1 MANPL
6 GNDPQNGRGGSV
18 NPFFQ
23 LVRQIRN
30 GQANP
35 QAVVQMLLKNNPQ
48 VAQQIDQL
56 REQNGGKVSYQDLAM
71 NIMKQRGNAPDEAR
85 HDDVEGAHGE
95 PRRQLRRAFQPDA
108 NQAGRSIARRADERL

>member
-6 GNDPQNGRGGSV
+6 GNAPQPPA

-35 QAVVQMLLKNNPQ
+35 QAVVQMLVQNNPQ
-48 VAQQIDQL
+48 VAQMIYQM
-56 REQNGGKVSYQDLAM
+56 RGKMSYQDLAM
-71 NIMKQRGNAPDEAR
+71 NIMKQRGIDPKAFMA
-85 HDDVEGAHGE
+85 
-95 PRRQLRRAFQPDA
+95 QLK
-108 NQAGRSIARRADERL
+108 

>member
-6 GNDPQNGRGGSV
+6 GNAPQPPA

-35 QAVVQMLLKNNPQ
+35 QAVVQMLVQNNPQ
-48 VAQQIDQL
+48 VAQQIDQM
-56 REQNGGKVSYQDLAM
+56 RGKMSYQDLAM
-71 NIMKQRGNAPDEAR
+71 NIMKQRGIDPNAFMA
-85 HDDVEGAHGE
+85 
-95 PRRQLRRAFQPDA
+95 QLK
-108 NQAGRSIARRADERL
+108 

>member
-6 GNDPQNGRGGSV
+6 GNAPQPPV

-35 QAVVQMLLKNNPQ
+35 QAIVQMLVQNNPQ
-48 VAQQIDQL
+48 VAQMIDQM
-56 REQNGGKVSYQDLAM
+56 RGKMSYQDLAM
-71 NIMKQRGNAPDEAR
+71 NIMKQRGIDPNAFMA
-85 HDDVEGAHGE
+85 
-95 PRRQLRRAFQPDA
+95 QFK
-108 NQAGRSIARRADERL
+108 

>member
-6 GNDPQNGRGGSV
+6 GNAPQNGGGGNV

-35 QAVVQMLLKNNPQ
+35 QAVVQMLVQNNPQ
-48 VAQQIDQL
+48 VAQQIDQM
-56 REQNGGKVSYQDLAM
+56 RGKMSYQDLAM
-71 NIMKQRGNAPDEAR
+71 NIMKQRGIDPNAFMA
-85 HDDVEGAHGE
+85 
-95 PRRQLRRAFQPDA
+95 QFK
-108 NQAGRSIARRADERL
+108 